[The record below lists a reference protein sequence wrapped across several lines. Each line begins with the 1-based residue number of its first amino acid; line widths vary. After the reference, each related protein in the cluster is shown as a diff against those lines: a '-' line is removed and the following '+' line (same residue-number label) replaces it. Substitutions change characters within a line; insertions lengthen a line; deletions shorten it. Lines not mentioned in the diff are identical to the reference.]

1 MSTRA
6 TKEKTGAEPRT
17 KNRTLALALGGRA
30 TVAGWLGYGI
40 GYYISRVEIS
50 PGIYIYSTKINTPSI
65 NISWWVLMNTNWV
78 MEVSVPF
85 L

>member
-40 GYYISRVEIS
+40 ACSIPRVEIS
-50 PGIYIYSTKINTPSI
+50 PGLYIYIYIYTHTRQRYST
-65 NISWWVLMNTNWV
+65 L
-78 MEVSVPF
+78 
-85 L
+85 

>member
-40 GYYISRVEIS
+40 GYSIPRVEIS
-50 PGIYIYSTKINTPSI
+50 SGLYIYSARALLRVI
-65 NISWWVLMNTNWV
+65 
-78 MEVSVPF
+78 
-85 L
+85 

>member
-1 MSTRA
+1 VSTRA

-40 GYYISRVEIS
+40 GYSIPRVEIS
-50 PGIYIYSTKINTPSI
+50 PGIYIYYWQQKRNPP
-65 NISWWVLMNTNWV
+65 IS
-78 MEVSVPF
+78 
-85 L
+85 

>member
-40 GYYISRVEIS
+40 GYSISRVEIS
-50 PGIYIYSTKINTPSI
+50 PGLYIYILLPSQAPYI
-65 NISWWVLMNTNWV
+65 PL
-78 MEVSVPF
+78 VSARI
-85 L
+85 

>member
-6 TKEKTGAEPRT
+6 TKEKTGAETRT

-40 GYYISRVEIS
+40 GYSIPRVEIS
-50 PGIYIYSTKINTPSI
+50 HVLYIYMGFFECEN
-65 NISWWVLMNTNWV
+65 VV
-78 MEVSVPF
+78 MQGIALIIHTQYFNS
-85 L
+85 